1 MCILGCTFHCKIQC
15 THVSSNSCVICPFPC
30 DFIATL
36 RKEVTFLKFIID
48 FSQNLRNSLGWG
60 GLLTEIGGFQE
71 VCFPQKSLFIQ
82 QKQAQAQ
89 SPAPPREGGFQKS
102 FQCPFRAL
110 SRARIRA
117 AGCGPLGLWD
127 LVLVHL
133 RNPGRAPPGRQ
144 RLWARNSRQRRWSA
158 GRSRIGSAG
167 FAIYLP
173 AACKAQSVRDSAGRS
188 CSEEDEIPRRNHLL
202 LHLPHSQQHLAG
214 K

>member
-1 MCILGCTFHCKIQC
+1 MNERIACCEPIGMGYANIHEFEMCILGCTFHCKIQC

-89 SPAPPREGGFQKS
+89 SPAPPREWGFQKS
-102 FQCPFRAL
+102 FSCPFR
-110 SRARIRA
+110 
-117 AGCGPLGLWD
+117 
-127 LVLVHL
+127 
-133 RNPGRAPPGRQ
+133 
-144 RLWARNSRQRRWSA
+144 
-158 GRSRIGSAG
+158 G
-167 FAIYLP
+167 F
-173 AACKAQSVRDSAGRS
+173 VS
-188 CSEEDEIPRRNHLL
+188 CAD
-202 LHLPHSQQHLAG
+202 
-214 K
+214 